1 MQEDAQGQSPL
12 HAASETLNLKW
23 IGRLASAP
31 RDASSC
37 SKTTLTLQQ
46 AATDGQSIVPSA
58 TEHGCTDGGAQF
70 RCSTPKRAEH
80 ALSWHLAR
88 PTDAENGSSTR
99 SSASTGAE

>member
-1 MQEDAQGQSPL
+1 MSRNRTSVQEEAQGQFPL

-37 SKTTLTLQQ
+37 GKRTLTPQQ
-46 AATDGQSIVPSA
+46 AATDGHSIVPSA

-70 RCSTPKRAEH
+70 RCSTAKRAEH
-80 ALSWHLAR
+80 S
-88 PTDAENGSSTR
+88 
-99 SSASTGAE
+99 